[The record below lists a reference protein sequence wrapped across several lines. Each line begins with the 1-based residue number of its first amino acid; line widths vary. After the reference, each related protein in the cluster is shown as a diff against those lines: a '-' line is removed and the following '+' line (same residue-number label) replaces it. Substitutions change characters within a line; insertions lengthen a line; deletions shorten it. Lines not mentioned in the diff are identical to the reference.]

1 MLGVEGPSDAGEEE
15 DMGSQPA
22 LPGSITVQDEAGRRV
37 LCLTG
42 DVDSAVVAWF
52 WSSQGKTPVVVDGID
67 AGAVTF
73 MSSTGLA
80 LMLRAVEASAA
91 AGRSPVLRSSSHV
104 VDRLL
109 RIAGLEHV
117 FPRPHG
123 TSDDAGRP
131 LLL

>member
-1 MLGVEGPSDAGEEE
+1 MGP
-15 DMGSQPA
+15 QPA

-52 WSSQGKTPVVVDGID
+52 QSSQGSTPVVVDGID

-80 LMLRAVEASAA
+80 LMLRAVEASTA
-91 AGRSPVLRSSSHV
+91 AGRSAVLRSSSHV

-109 RIAGLEHV
+109 RIAGMEHA

-123 TSDDAGRP
+123 TSDAGGP
-131 LLL
+131 LPQ